1 MLKQIIDEKNL
12 VIEPIKSAYLGADT
26 ESPQLASE
34 YLEIKESYRFYVIT
48 YSLLI
53 ISRNG
58 IKLES

>member
-1 MLKQIIDEKNL
+1 M
-12 VIEPIKSAYLGADT
+12 IEPIKSAHLGADIVST
-26 ESPQLASE
+26 VLASE

>member
-1 MLKQIIDEKNL
+1 MDEKNL
-12 VIEPIKSAYLGADT
+12 VIEPIKSAHLGADIVST
-26 ESPQLASE
+26 VLASE

-58 IKLES
+58 IKLKS

>member
-1 MLKQIIDEKNL
+1 M

-26 ESPQLASE
+26 QSPQLASE

-58 IKLES
+58 IK